1 MSRASS
7 PSSGRRYG
15 TARVC
20 QLWEVPRST
29 VYARRA
35 RASRPAQPAAKR
47 GPKGAGTD
55 AALTE
60 QIRAVLARSPFIG
73 EGYRKAWARL
83 RLAGVRTSKGRVL
96 RLMRA
101 AGLLAPTRV
110 GRRRGPRNHDGTI
123 TTDRPD
129 ELWGT
134 DATAC
139 LTTREGNATVFIAVD
154 HCTQERV
161 GIHAARPGTR
171 CEALEPLRQG
181 LRAHH
186 GGYGPGVAA
195 GLRPAPRPR
204 QPVPQRP
211 LPGRAAL
218 PRHPLEPVVRGRT
231 RRQRLRRV
239 LHPHAQGAAA
249 LGGAVRDGPAAAP
262 PAARVQGPLQPE
274 VPGRAPRPPHPGR
287 RPPGALAEHRSG
299 CMITASEV
307 SKKSGAVQG
316 AVRAPRHGGARVLD
330 VRPRRESL
338 AASAYDDAGLTRGYS
353 IGCLTTRT
361 LNCPANGNRRYRT
374 TWQRRMRF
382 RGLKFDS
389 DTSGAAV
396 VSAFARSGVARR
408 NQGV

>member
-15 TARVC
+15 MARVC

-47 GPKGAGTD
+47 GPNGAATD

-60 QIRAVLARSPFIG
+60 QIRAVLARAPFIG

-96 RLMRA
+96 RPMRA

-154 HCTQERV
+154 HCTQECV
-161 GIHAARPGTR
+161 GICTRLAPARASRRSSRSARGCGYAPR
-171 CEALEPLRQG
+171 R
-181 LRAHH
+181 LRA
-186 GGYGPGVAA
+186 GRRRRAQ
-195 GLRPAPRPR
+195 PAPRPR

-231 RRQRLRRV
+231 RGQRLRR
-239 LHPHAQGAAA
+239 AASS
-249 LGGAVRDGPAAAP
+249 
-262 PAARVQGPLQPE
+262 ARSRSSCCGWRRSRPWSSCASPCS
-274 VPGRAPRPPHPGR
+274 PSRSATTRRGSPSAKATAPRPPSAR
-287 RPPGALAEHRSG
+287 RSRPAPERLHDYRERSVQETRSG
-299 CMITASEV
+299 TAEV
-307 SKKSGAVQG
+307 GAM
-316 AVRAPRHGGARVLD
+316 
-330 VRPRRESL
+330 S
-338 AASAYDDAGLTRGYS
+338 
-353 IGCLTTRT
+353 
-361 LNCPANGNRRYRT
+361 
-374 TWQRRMRF
+374 
-382 RGLKFDS
+382 
-389 DTSGAAV
+389 
-396 VSAFARSGVARR
+396 
-408 NQGV
+408 